1 MSGKISR
8 LFAASMVP
16 VSLAPGI
23 EPPPV
28 RLEPPA
34 LEAPAPAP
42 ANAAPLGLSDATLT
56 YTSTGNAL
64 TSPLGRAQLSTTSA
78 SFEKFKGAMAL
89 EYAGVLPNYPGYRI
103 VSEFFAGALVY
114 RVTNADQYFLDN
126 PTICDGKKPNFIV
139 MKFTDLSDIQ
149 DSPPQAVTL
158 WLSSVD
164 KYADYS
170 PMTFDPCGGDTY
182 KAPKIGL
189 R

>member
-1 MSGKISR
+1 MSARISR

-16 VSLAPGI
+16 VSLAPGV

-34 LEAPAPAP
+34 LEVPAP
-42 ANAAPLGLSDATLT
+42 ANAVPLGLSDEAQT

-64 TSPLGRAQLSTTSA
+64 GSPLGRAQLSSTSA
-78 SFEKFKGAMAL
+78 SFESFKGSMSL
-89 EYAGVLPNYPGYRI
+89 EFAGVLPHYPGYRI
-103 VSEFFAGALVY
+103 ASEFFAGASVY
-114 RVTNADQYFLDN
+114 RVTNADQYFIDN
-126 PTICDGKKPNFIV
+126 PTICGGRKLNFIV

-158 WLSSVD
+158 WLSSLEN
-164 KYADYS
+164 YGDYS

-182 KAPKIGL
+182 KAPKISQ

>member
-16 VSLAPGI
+16 VSLAPV

-34 LEAPAPAP
+34 LETPAPVP
-42 ANAAPLGLSDATLT
+42 ANASPLGLSGETQT

-64 TSPLGRAQLSTTSA
+64 RSPLGRAHLSTTSA
-78 SFEKFKGAMAL
+78 SFEAFKGSMSL
-89 EYAGVLPNYPGYRI
+89 EFAGVLPNYPGYRI
-103 VSEFFAGALVY
+103 ASEFFAGAAVY

-126 PTICDGKKPNFIV
+126 PTICGGKKLNYVV
-139 MKFTDLSDIQ
+139 MKFTSLADIQ

-158 WLSSVD
+158 WLSSMD
-164 KYADYS
+164 NYADYS
-170 PMTFDPCGGDTY
+170 PMTFDPCGGDTF
-182 KAPKIGL
+182 KSPKISQ